1 MNGSGDED
9 FAVEEFFRGHLDEG
23 GAGFYD
29 EHNADDGEEKEGVGH
44 HGDDAEASAEREGAG
59 VAHHKAGRRDVE
71 PDVGKKPTDDGETEA
86 KEHPLPLEESD
97 NAISTVG
104 EHHEAAGETI
114 ETIADVG
121 GVASGD
127 DGESKEGDHADDA
140 DFYATDKGN
149 HDGGPAELDSEEPAE
164 NGADDG
170 DEEQLGTGAKTSGAF
185 ATAEDVDEVI
195 YEADRSTAE
204 KASEREPCLPAV
216 EIANESDGG
225 DDDNTDDAGH
235 GGEVSLE
242 LVRVELG
249 HDGQSFSLRG
259 GLFLFFP
266 ELIFGGKIGVYRR
279 EEHGE
284 QKSAKCE
291 N

>member
-1 MNGSGDED
+1 MD
-9 FAVEEFFRGHLDEG
+9 FAVEEFCGCHRDEVV
-23 GAGFYD
+23 AGFYD
-29 EHNADDGEEKEGVGH
+29 EHDADDGEEKEGVGH
-44 HGDDAEASAEREGAG
+44 HGDDAETSAECEGAS

-97 NAISTVG
+97 DAVG
-104 EHHEAAGETI
+104 AVSEHHEAAGETI
-114 ETIADVG
+114 EAVADVG

-127 DGESKEGDHADDA
+127 DGESKEGDHANDA
-140 DFYATDKGN
+140 DFYAADERN
-149 HDGGPAELDSEEPAE
+149 HDGSPAELDGEEPAE
-164 NGADDG
+164 DGADDG
-170 DEEQLGTGAKTSGAF
+170 DEKQLGASTKTSGAF

-225 DDDNTDDAGH
+225 DDDDADDTSH
-235 GGEVSLE
+235 GGEMALE
-242 LVRVELG
+242 LMSVELG
-249 HDGQSFSLRG
+249 HDGQG
-259 GLFLFFP
+259 GAVSRDLFLFFP
-266 ELIFGGKIGVYRR
+266 ELVFVGKVGINRG
-279 EEHGE
+279 EKHGK